1 MKVVIWKRKNA
12 HRRYTKPLRDFL
24 SKRGHKPELVVDRKP
39 PTCDAL
45 IIWNGNNAREKALAG
60 QFRSAGVPVFYM
72 EVGYLSQKSHYIIS
86 KNGSVG
92 GDLLRGEPV
101 PELTDA
107 DELYLQNEFQR
118 YAPGIDIGQPGN
130 QISGFFQLPKDYAI
144 TNHSPFHTMQ
154 DVINEAD
161 RRWPDEKVV
170 WKVHP
175 LQRRLNVK
183 TRFPNYRGS
192 TIWPHVAN
200 AKLCIAANSTALFE
214 CALAGRPVQ
223 ALGQSPL
230 QRKEGSRAVVREV
243 LRRQIPIDSIDIE
256 QPLERSIGKVF

>member
-1 MKVVIWKRKNA
+1 MKVIIWKRANA

-24 SKRGHKPELVVDRKP
+24 AKRGHTAKLVVDRKP

-45 IIWNGNNAREKALAG
+45 IIWNGNNAREKALAD
-60 QFRSAGVPVFYM
+60 QFRTAGVPVFYM

-101 PELTDA
+101 PQLNDA
-107 DELYLQNEFQR
+107 DELYLQNEFER
-118 YAPGIDIGQPGN
+118 YAPGIDIGKPGD
-130 QISGFFQLPKDYAI
+130 QISGFLQLPKDYAI
-144 TNHSPFHTMQ
+144 RNHSPFQHMQ
-154 DVINEAD
+154 EVIDLAD
-161 RRWPDEKVV
+161 KKWLAEKVV

-175 LQRRLNVK
+175 LQRRVNVK
-183 TRFPNYRGS
+183 TRHPIYRGA

-223 ALGQSPL
+223 ALGDSPL
-230 QRKEGSRAVVREV
+230 NRPEGPRAIIREV
-243 LRRQIPIDSIDIE
+243 LRRQIPVDSLEIE
-256 QPLERSIGKVF
+256 EPLERSIGKVF